1 MLPSTPAL
9 PVPDLSASCNG
20 HFGRDRHPLYLEK
33 DDLGKSSSDNAKN
46 ILSIANFFH
55 NYLSKGEKI
64 KSSLQK
70 KRKEKRKRIKCK
82 RKNLKHPEMQIP

>member
-55 NYLSKGEKI
+55 NYLSKGEKN
-64 KSSLQK
+64 KELSPEKK
-70 KRKEKRKRIKCK
+70 KRKKKKDK
-82 RKNLKHPEMQIP
+82 M